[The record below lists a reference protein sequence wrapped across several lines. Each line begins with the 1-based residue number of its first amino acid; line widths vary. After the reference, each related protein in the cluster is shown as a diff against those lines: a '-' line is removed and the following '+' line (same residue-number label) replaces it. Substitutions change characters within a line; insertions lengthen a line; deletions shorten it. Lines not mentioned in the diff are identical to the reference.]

1 MAALAEQ
8 PGHRGPGDAFRTVDY
23 RLTDSD
29 CGNVAVLVDRTP
41 RQQSGTPQMATCI
54 DATSLLLCF
63 FFHFLSLLVFFVAI
77 RHAVSAPF
85 EGLTKHM
92 LLKQNIKTNKKG

>member
-63 FFHFLSLLVFFVAI
+63 FFHFLSLLVFFVESYI
-77 RHAVSAPF
+77 FHR
-85 EGLTKHM
+85 
-92 LLKQNIKTNKKG
+92 